1 MVTRAAR
8 DDVHAVDEVE
18 LLRRQVKLVNGERAV
33 HEPPS
38 KRVADDARLLVNLL
52 QHKIGVSALFCQVKV
67 PIDMRDARLDR
78 TPRLVGVFDARRGHA
93 RVLAVSQDDDV
104 ARGVDHGNHV
114 GSDVCAVFPLP
125 DNNRGILSRDRD
137 DARLHVANSGKAVGA
152 HDARARIAQRRN
164 EIALIGLFKKMGDD
178 LGIGLAREHVP
189 ATFKLFA
196 QLSEVLDDAVVHDGD
211 MPAARSVRVR
221 VRFARFAM
229 RSPTR
234 VPDAARALEIK
245 MRQRVLQTRH
255 LAFAMNDSKGV
266 ALLHRD
272 ASRIVTAVLKPCQTL
287 NENALSWAFTSISH
301 DSAHMRAPCRQAR
314 AALFPHLF

>member
-1 MVTRAAR
+1 M
-8 DDVHAVDEVE
+8 
-18 LLRRQVKLVNGERAV
+18 
-33 HEPPS
+33 
-38 KRVADDARLLVNLL
+38 
-52 QHKIGVSALFCQVKV
+52 
-67 PIDMRDARLDR
+67 
-78 TPRLVGVFDARRGHA
+78 
-93 RVLAVSQDDDV
+93 
-104 ARGVDHGNHV
+104 
-114 GSDVCAVFPLP
+114 P

-137 DARLHVANSGKAVGA
+137 DARLHIANSSKAVGA

-164 EIALIGLFKKMGDD
+164 KIALIGLFKKMGDD